1 MRAPIL
7 SAELRR
13 TREKQSPLIGR
24 QGMTK
29 AQAKA
34 KYAEDVAK
42 AEAEKA
48 EQERLE
54 KEAEEAKATANTRL
68 LEEIRDTLKALSEK
82 G

>member
-1 MRAPIL
+1 
-7 SAELRR
+7 
-13 TREKQSPLIGR
+13 
-24 QGMTK
+24 MTK

>member
-1 MRAPIL
+1 MTLAPIKVL
-7 SAELRR
+7 KKS
-13 TREKQSPLIGR
+13 
-24 QGMTK
+24 
-29 AQAKA
+29 
-34 KYAEDVAK
+34 K